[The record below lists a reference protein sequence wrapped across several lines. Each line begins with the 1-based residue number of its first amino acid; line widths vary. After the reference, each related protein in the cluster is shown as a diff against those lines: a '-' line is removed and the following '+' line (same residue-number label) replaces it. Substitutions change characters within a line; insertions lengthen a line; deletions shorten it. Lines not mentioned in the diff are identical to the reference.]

1 MVVIAIVVGSIS
13 FFFLAGYKFY
23 GGLIDR
29 ILVEPNDE
37 RKTPAHV
44 HKEDADYDPAPKPVL
59 FGHHFA
65 SIAGA
70 GPIIGPIVAL
80 SSYGWAKEGRLTFQ
94 SKSVLYF
101 LGPTLFEYSILLS

>member
-1 MVVIAIVVGSIS
+1 MLVIAIVVGSIS

-44 HKEDADYDPAPKPVL
+44 HKEEADYDPAPNLSYSDTILRPL
-59 FGHHFA
+59 PELDRL
-65 SIAGA
+65 S
-70 GPIIGPIVAL
+70 AL
-80 SSYGWAKEGRLTFQ
+80 SLR
-94 SKSVLYF
+94 
-101 LGPTLFEYSILLS
+101 